1 MKNSIK
7 SNHFML
13 FFLNFFF
20 RKLVEKVVRLRV
32 VNVDKT
38 SKIGFC
44 DYR

>member
-1 MKNSIK
+1 MKKSIK
-7 SNHFML
+7 NVL
-13 FFLNFFF
+13 DFLELF

-32 VNVDKT
+32 ATVDKT